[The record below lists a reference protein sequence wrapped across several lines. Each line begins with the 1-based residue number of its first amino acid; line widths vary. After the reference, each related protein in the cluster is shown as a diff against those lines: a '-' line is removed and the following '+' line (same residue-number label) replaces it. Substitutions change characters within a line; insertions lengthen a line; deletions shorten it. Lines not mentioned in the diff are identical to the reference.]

1 MTVDEFVVERVDRAT
16 GVPVN
21 REMVTQEWLNANAND
36 PVWVFRL
43 PLDAEVLPNED
54 VTDGT

>member
-1 MTVDEFVVERVDRAT
+1 MDEFVVERVDRAT